1 MVYKK
6 FPLSF
11 DDGAFFSFLKK
22 IIFGYAHSM
31 NQTFKPE
38 TKVYCLGIGG
48 IGLSSVAQWMKELGC
63 VVTGSDRGVS
73 EVTKMLEAKGVTVK
87 IEEMARS
94 VPDDTEIVV
103 YSDALPYEHPARV
116 FAREK
121 GIREI
126 NYAKCLGLL
135 TESYRCIAVA
145 GSHGKS
151 TTTAL
156 IAHILTEAGL
166 DPTVVVGTKVPTLG
180 NVNFRFGKSD
190 IVVVEADEFRS
201 HFLELSPAVAIINNV
216 DHDHVD
222 VFPTIESYV
231 DAFNKFVGK
240 IKQGGEL
247 ILRESDKYSAGFMEL
262 RNDVKISTFDLATGG
277 IRVEPLSG
285 STLIVDFQKYDN
297 GRQYFSVTRDGVSL
311 GEFNVAFPGEHMLL
325 DAVAGISAVIPFIDN
340 VEKIR
345 SAMAT
350 FRGTWRRFELL
361 GKYKSATVIS
371 DYAHHPT
378 ELRALLSGARQAY
391 PNKKIT
397 IVFQPHQSSRTQA
410 FGADFI
416 DALSL
421 ADEVLLVDVFS
432 VAGRD
437 NPKDFVSDRDWVEV
451 LKQRGKEAYF
461 AEDLIV
467 AEKMLRE
474 TEPTDEVL
482 LFVGAG
488 SIDQLARK
496 LI

>member
-1 MVYKK
+1 M
-6 FPLSF
+6 
-11 DDGAFFSFLKK
+11 
-22 IIFGYAHSM
+22 
-31 NQTFKPE
+31 
-38 TKVYCLGIGG
+38 
-48 IGLSSVAQWMKELGC
+48 
-63 VVTGSDRGVS
+63 
-73 EVTKMLEAKGVTVK
+73 
-87 IEEMARS
+87 
-94 VPDDTEIVV
+94 
-103 YSDALPYEHPARV
+103 
-116 FAREK
+116 
-121 GIREI
+121 

-201 HFLELSPAVAIINNV
+201 HFLELSPTVAIINNI

-222 VFPTIESYV
+222 VFPTIELYV
-231 DAFNKFVGK
+231 DAFRKFIGK
-240 IKQGGEL
+240 IKTGGEL
-247 ILRESDKYSAGFMEL
+247 ILWASDKYSTGLMEL
-262 RNDVKISTFDLATGG
+262 RNDLKISTFDLVNAEIASVATLATSQ
-277 IRVEPLSG
+277 RRDYAV
-285 STLIVDFQKYDN
+285 TFQRYED
-297 GRQYFSVTRDGVSL
+297 GRQYFVVACDGVSL
-311 GEFNVAFPGEHMLL
+311 GEFNVAFPGDHMLL
-325 DAVAGISAVIPFIDN
+325 DAVTAISAVAPFVDD

-345 SAMAT
+345 NAMAT
-350 FRGTWRRFELL
+350 FRGTWRRFELV

-397 IVFQPHQSSRTQA
+397 IVFQPHQSTRTQA
-410 FGADFI
+410 FGDDFVE
-416 DALSL
+416 ALSL
-421 ADEVLLVDVFS
+421 AYEVLLVEVFS

-437 NPKDFVSDRDWVEV
+437 NPKDFATDRHWVEI
-451 LKQRGKEAYF
+451 LKQKGKEAYF
-461 AEDLIV
+461 AEDLYM

-474 TEPTDEVL
+474 TETTDEIL

-488 SIDQLARK
+488 SIDGLARS
-496 LI
+496 IVQ